1 MEIYFTQTSQTFTDN
16 VVHSHAKSQS
26 FAKFLRRLRRLRE
39 SFSHR
44 RHGRHRILAARF
56 CLTQT
61 PQTFTDDVVDSHA
74 KAQSIAKF
82 SAHVCV
88 VCVRQKYVL
97 MSKKFCVIPCVPC
110 ANKSPRLSA
119 PVCVRQNMSLCSSVY
134 REQIYVASRANLLT
148 LNTRIR
154 KPRGE
159 SHSGNHVQCHPL
171 PRRHPPHLESASA
184 SYSFRPPQMYTY
196 RP

>member
-1 MEIYFTQTSQTFTDN
+1 MNTNLHELPSRTAVINYSLALCPSVWELFSHVRHRIPVEIYFTQTSQTFTDN

-61 PQTFTDDVVDSHA
+61 AQTFTDDVVDSHA

-97 MSKKFCVIPCVPC
+97 LSKTKFCVILCVLCAHKPPCPLRLCVRDVPC
-110 ANKSPRLSA
+110 R
-119 PVCVRQNMSLCSSVY
+119 
-134 REQIYVASRANLLT
+134 YV
-148 LNTRIR
+148 
-154 KPRGE
+154 
-159 SHSGNHVQCHPL
+159 
-171 PRRHPPHLESASA
+171 
-184 SYSFRPPQMYTY
+184 
-196 RP
+196 